1 MHESLMKFDAHTC
14 MLTITTEWYGSNG
27 PAAKWYGKRM
37 ACQQNGRRLID
48 IKRVWQQNAM
58 ADFKMA
64 FLQNIL
70 CQNDMALIACINMA
84 W

>member
-1 MHESLMKFDAHTC
+1 
-14 MLTITTEWYGSNG
+14 
-27 PAAKWYGKRM
+27 M
-37 ACQQNGRRLID
+37 ACQQNDRRLID
-48 IKRVWQQNAM
+48 IKRVWQQNGM

-64 FLQNIL
+64 FLQNIM